1 MAQPTAYDR
10 QYSFANFQSSSPS
23 DPLPA
28 QYVDAEFNAI
38 KLTLDAVLSNLALIQ
53 RDDGEIANN
62 SVGTEQL
69 DESVDLAFSEPTVWA
84 TSTAYAV
91 GDCVFESY
99 KFYICETA
107 HTSGTFATDLAA
119 VKWGEIADFT
129 DVFEDASDY
138 ADAAAAS
145 AVTATTQASAA
156 SVSAAA
162 ALASQSA
169 AAASAVTAAAY
180 GAAYKGT
187 SASSVAIATGSKA
200 FTTQTGKFFDVGVQV
215 LVVSD
220 ANSANYMQGNVTAYS
235 GTSLTVNVTNIG
247 GSGTLADWTITVS
260 GTRGATGATGATGAG
275 SGDLLA
281 ANNLSDVAVAATAR
295 ANLSLGTANSPQF
308 TGIEVGAASDT
319 TVTRAS
325 AGDIAV
331 EGNRIFRAGGVDV
344 PIADGGTGA
353 STAADAATA
362 LGVGTGDSPQ
372 FTGINVGHASDTTV
386 TRASAGNLA
395 IEGHLVYRAGGTDV
409 PLTDGGTGA
418 STAADARANLGA
430 AALATSSTFPVGFT
444 GVMRYTSTTSL
455 ANGATT
461 AGTNVRTPAYT
472 GDFGSA
478 GLNVATGGV
487 QTGTW
492 RNDNGT
498 TLQRISSN
506 NDGEQFGYMT
516 RTA

>member
-1 MAQPTAYDR
+1 LAQPTAYDR

-38 KLTLDAVLSNLALIQ
+38 KQTLDQVLSNLALIQ

-69 DESVDLAFSEPTVWA
+69 DESIDLAFSEPTVWA

-91 GDCVFESY
+91 GDCVFQSY
-99 KFYICETA
+99 KFYICQTA

-145 AVTATTQASAA
+145 AV
-156 SVSAAA
+156 
-162 ALASQSA
+162 A
-169 AAASAVTAAAY
+169 AAASASAASGSASAASASASAASASAATAATY

-187 SASSVAIATGSKA
+187 STSSVAIATGSKG
-200 FTTQTGKFFDVGVQV
+200 FTTQSGKFFDVGVQV

-220 ANSANYMQGNVTAYS
+220 ANPANYMHGNVTAYS

-260 GTRGATGATGATGAG
+260 GTRGATGATGASGAG

-281 ANNLSDVAVAATAR
+281 ANNLSDLANAATAR
-295 ANLSLGTANSPQF
+295 GNLGLGTANSPQF
-308 TGIEVGAASDT
+308 TGVEVGHASDT

-331 EGNRIFRAGGVDV
+331 EGNRIFRVGGVDV

-362 LGVGTGDSPQ
+362 LGVGTGSSPQ
-372 FTGINVGHASDTTV
+372 FAGVNVGHASDTTV

-395 IEGHLVYRAGGTDV
+395 IEGNLVYRAGGTDV

-418 STAADARANLGA
+418 SDAATARANLGA
-430 AALATSSTFPVGFT
+430 AALATSSTLPVGYAGLMRYAGASLADGDSTSGSNVQTIAFT
-444 GVMRYTSTTSL
+444 GNFGTTGL
-455 ANGATT
+455 ALRSGAT
-461 AGTNVRTPAYT
+461 
-472 GDFGSA
+472 
-478 GLNVATGGV
+478 

-492 RNDNGT
+492 KN
-498 TLQRISSN
+498 ISGVALVNSSTGQN
-506 NDGEQFGYMT
+506 IGIMV